1 MVEFN
6 PNSNNLNRNSNI
18 GKSNTG
24 SIRKVSGAASS
35 IGKADD
41 KSIKSS
47 IEDITK
53 NPEGLNSELEDK
65 VSEDK
70 KAKSENDAEISRD
83 DENKKDTSEN
93 KDTAL
98 ADKKAE
104 DKNLKKALETKPGQT
119 EKKNKDKNDLE
130 NSKLETEVKDPN
142 AKAKE
147 VNNEWTSNTN
157 AKENNSKLDSES
169 SKEINSSKSNTD
181 TNLQEKTNST
191 ADLKAGN
198 LEPKDGK
205 FGEGVQSVNRDKPE
219 VSVNPEPKSN
229 EGSKTEGKTTEA
241 DKQGETNSPRGHE
254 KSNDKE
260 GLGGTIDPR
269 DVKPRQDSL
278 DQIKNGE
285 KTFKEGRDGISARG
299 PDGASGGGATPPAAG
314 QGTGSGSG
322 SGGDGIVSGLGLSN
336 ILNTGTININN
347 SGNIDI
353 NNGRGNIG
361 INNPVGENL
370 NLNNGTVDRLGG
382 GLDSNH
388 GPDLSQNDNGGVKF
402 DPGVQD
408 QRQPEQ
414 NDFDNWND
422 IKDNPY

>member
-1 MVEFN
+1 LYLLIN
-6 PNSNNLNRNSNI
+6 ANSNNLNRNSNI
-18 GKSNTG
+18 RKPNTG

-47 IEDITK
+47 IEDTAK
-53 NPEGLNSELEDK
+53 NAEGLNQELEDK

-104 DKNLKKALETKPGQT
+104 EKNLKKALEIKPGQT

-142 AKAKE
+142 VKAKE

-157 AKENNSKLDSES
+157 AKENNSKLDSKS
-169 SKEINSSKSNTD
+169 LKEINSSKSNTD
-181 TNLQEKTNST
+181 SNLQEKTNST

-198 LEPKDGK
+198 EQPKDGK
-205 FGEGVQSVNRDKPE
+205 FGEGVQSVNRDKPD
-219 VSVNPEPKSN
+219 VAVNPEPKSN

-241 DKQGETNSPRGHE
+241 DKQGETSSPRGHE

-299 PDGASGGGATPPAAG
+299 PDGASGGGAAAPAAA

-322 SGGDGIVSGLGLSN
+322 SGDASISGSN
-336 ILNTGTININN
+336 INISGSNINIFGSGNDISGSNNTINGDRNNINGN
-347 SGNIDI
+347 SF
-353 NNGRGNIG
+353 
-361 INNPVGENL
+361 NNPG
-370 NLNNGTVDRLGG
+370 LGG
-382 GLDSNH
+382 GS
-388 GPDLSQNDNGGVKF
+388 
-402 DPGVQD
+402 
-408 QRQPEQ
+408 
-414 NDFDNWND
+414 ND
-422 IKDNPY
+422 ISNPGSDGLNNNGSTKEPDAVNPNQNSEPSGEQLFYKEGF